1 MLATERLLEIE
12 QAFGEKVQMSETS
25 RGEQKQ
31 IDVLNGEHQHHAEA
45 AALSLRER
53 ANGLWQ
59 QANIRGLQVALGTG
73 FSVVFL
79 WLAFL
84 DVPLSQVFATFSHA
98 DYRFV
103 VLALALVLVS
113 PLARAVRW
121 RLLYH
126 PDHKGLSCLRLAE
139 VLLIGQ
145 MLNIVVPARLGE
157 VARIYFMGKTES
169 RSRARTLGTIAVE
182 KWLDILMLL
191 LLVLLVPIFISLPP
205 WFRDSRVNLAVFATA
220 FLGVALTL
228 SYGKDRLL
236 TLVESV
242 SRFLPEGWRQLMM
255 KIHRATG
262 LALGS
267 LDVLRSPWV
276 GLKLQGCSLLIWALS
291 ILVNYTVFLALGL
304 PLSLAAALFLVVV
317 LQVGI
322 ALPSVPGKLGVFHYL
337 CTLALG
343 VFGLEKG
350 AALGYAVLLYFVVF
364 APPSLLGAL
373 FLWWESVHRPPSVP
387 SNAGREAPRSV
398 PPQSWGGREGW
409 GSES

>member
-1 MLATERLLEIE
+1 MKPSSPCPTVP
-12 QAFGEKVQMSETS
+12 GK
-25 RGEQKQ
+25 G
-31 IDVLNGEHQHHAEA
+31 
-45 AALSLRER
+45 ALSLWER

-59 QANIRGLQVALGTG
+59 QANVRGLQVALGTG
-73 FSVVFL
+73 LSLVFL
-79 WLAFL
+79 WLAFR
-84 DVPLSQVFATFSHA
+84 DVAFSQVTAAFSRA

-103 VLALALVLVS
+103 ALALALVLVS
-113 PLARAVRW
+113 PLARAARW

-126 PDHKGLSCLRLAE
+126 PDQKGLSYFRLAE

-157 VARIYFMGKTES
+157 VARIYFMGQTES
-169 RSRARTLGTIAVE
+169 QSRARTLGTIAVE

-191 LLVLLVPIFISLPP
+191 LLVLLVPIFVSLPP
-205 WFRDSRVNLAVFATA
+205 WFRDSHVNLAIFATA
-220 FLGVALTL
+220 FFGVALTL
-228 SYGKDRLL
+228 SYGRGRLL
-236 TLVESV
+236 TLVESA
-242 SRFLPEGWRQLMM
+242 SRFLPEGWRAR
-255 KIHRATG
+255 IHRATS

-276 GLKLQGCSLLIWALS
+276 GLKLQGWSLLIWTLS
-291 ILVNYTVFLALGL
+291 TLVNYTVFLASG
-304 PLSLAAALFLVVV
+304 LSLPFAAALFLVAV
-317 LQVGI
+317 LQIGV
-322 ALPSVPGKLGVFHYL
+322 AVPSAPGKLGVFHYL

-387 SNAGREAPRSV
+387 PNVGGEAPRSV
-398 PPQSWGGREGW
+398 PPQSWGGRGGW
-409 GSES
+409 RSES

>member
-1 MLATERLLEIE
+1 M
-12 QAFGEKVQMSETS
+12 
-25 RGEQKQ
+25 
-31 IDVLNGEHQHHAEA
+31 EA
-45 AALSLRER
+45 ATLSLRER

-73 FSVVFL
+73 LSVVFL
-79 WLAFL
+79 WLAFR
-84 DVPLSQVFATFSHA
+84 DVPLSQVVAAFSQA

-103 VLALALVLVS
+103 ALALALVFVS
-113 PLARAVRW
+113 PLVRAARW

-126 PDHKGLSCLRLAE
+126 PGQKGLSCFRLAE

-157 VARIYFMGKTES
+157 VARIYFMGKIES
-169 RSRARTLGTIAVE
+169 RSRSRTLGTIAVE

-191 LLVLLVPIFISLPP
+191 LLVLCVPIFVSLPP

-228 SYGKDRLL
+228 SHGRERLL
-236 TLVESV
+236 TLVETI
-242 SRFLPEGWRQLMM
+242 SRFLPESWGTG
-255 KIHRATG
+255 IHRATG

-276 GLKLQGCSLLIWALS
+276 GLQLQGWSLLIWVLS
-291 ILVNYTVFLALGL
+291 ILVNYMVFLALGL
-304 PLSLAAALFLVVV
+304 PLSFAAALFLVVV
-317 LQVGI
+317 LQVGV
-322 ALPSVPGKLGVFHYL
+322 AVPSVPGKLGVFHYL

-373 FLWWESVHRPPSVP
+373 FLWWESVHRPSSVP
-387 SNAGREAPRSV
+387 PKACPEPCPEQDRREGRRVGGEASLSV
-398 PPQSWGGREGW
+398 PPQRWGGRGGW
-409 GSES
+409 RSES

>member
-1 MLATERLLEIE
+1 M
-12 QAFGEKVQMSETS
+12 
-25 RGEQKQ
+25 
-31 IDVLNGEHQHHAEA
+31 
-45 AALSLRER
+45 
-53 ANGLWQ
+53 
-59 QANIRGLQVALGTG
+59 ALGTG
-73 FSVVFL
+73 LSVAFL
-79 WLAFL
+79 WLAVRN
-84 DVPLSQVFATFSHA
+84 VPLSQVVATFSRA

-103 VLALALVLVS
+103 ALALALVLVS
-113 PLARAVRW
+113 PLARAARW

-126 PDHKGLSCLRLAE
+126 PDQKGLSYLRLAE

-157 VARIYFMGKTES
+157 VARIYFMGQTES

-191 LLVLLVPIFISLPP
+191 LLVLLVPVFVSLPP
-205 WFRDSRVNLAVFATA
+205 WFQDSRVTLAVFTTA

-236 TLVESV
+236 TLVESA
-242 SRFLPEGWRQLMM
+242 SHFLPEGWRAR
-255 KIHRATG
+255 IHRATG

-276 GLKLQGCSLLIWALS
+276 GIRLQGWSLLIWMLS
-291 ILVNYTVFLALGL
+291 ILVNYIIFLALGL
-304 PLSLAAALFLVVV
+304 PLPFAAALFLLVV
-317 LQVGI
+317 LEIGV
-322 ALPSVPGKLGVFHYL
+322 AVPSVPGKLGIFHYL

-364 APPSLLGAL
+364 VPPSLLGAF
-373 FLWWESVHRPPSVP
+373 FLWRESIHRPPPKRCPELVE
-387 SNAGREAPRSV
+387 GLGGKGGLRSK
-398 PPQSWGGREGW
+398 S
-409 GSES
+409 

>member
-1 MLATERLLEIE
+1 MKPSSPCPTVPGKE
-12 QAFGEKVQMSETS
+12 
-25 RGEQKQ
+25 
-31 IDVLNGEHQHHAEA
+31 
-45 AALSLRER
+45 ALSLWER

-59 QANIRGLQVALGTG
+59 QANVRGVQVALGTG
-73 FSVVFL
+73 LSAVFL
-79 WLAFL
+79 WLAFR
-84 DVPLSQVFATFSHA
+84 DVPLAQVVATFSQA

-103 VLALALVLVS
+103 ALALVLVFVS
-113 PLARAVRW
+113 PLARAARW

-126 PDHKGLSCLRLAE
+126 PDQKGLSCFRLAE

-157 VARIYFMGKTES
+157 VARIYFVGKTEGRS
-169 RSRARTLGTIAVE
+169 RSRTLGTIAVE

-191 LLVLLVPIFISLPP
+191 LLVLLIPIFVSLPP

-242 SRFLPEGWRQLMM
+242 SRFLPEGWRAR
-255 KIHRATG
+255 IHQSTR

-276 GLKLQGCSLLIWALS
+276 RLKLQGCSLFIWILS
-291 ILVNYTVFLALGL
+291 ILVNYLVFLALGL
-304 PLSLAAALFLVVV
+304 PLPFVAALFLVIV
-317 LQVGI
+317 LEVGV
-322 ALPSVPGKLGVFHYL
+322 AVPSVPGKLGIFHYL

-373 FLWWESVHRPPSVP
+373 FLCWESVHGRQVRPV
-387 SNAGREAPRSV
+387 ALR
-398 PPQSWGGREGW
+398 
-409 GSES
+409 SES